1 MDLNEPHIKVHD
13 LAAQAVEAYNSG
25 EKKMARRYL
34 KDLEHYSGIVI
45 RNLNKLIKQ
54 LGEEGLYDKI

>member
-1 MDLNEPHIKVHD
+1 MHD

-25 EKKMARRYL
+25 EEKMARRYL
-34 KDLEHYSGIVI
+34 KDLEHYSRIVV